1 MSEEIPKTKGL
12 GKVAGFTLKA
22 VADDIAFWFKRDK
35 QIERCA
41 VVGSKKWEEMAVK
54 FSVVSSHGE
63 IPCFAASEADA
74 AWEWLES

>member
-1 MSEEIPKTKGL
+1 MDISDL
-12 GKVAGFTLKA
+12 DGFTLKA
-22 VADDIAFWFKRDK
+22 VADDIAFWFKRDR

-54 FSVVSSHGE
+54 FSAAFSHGE
-63 IPCFAASEADA
+63 IRYFDASEADA